1 MDGWSSDETDWPGR
15 PRPARDSRTD
25 RDSQTDAEERILVGD
40 RTMRVRRRRTGR
52 VRWRPVPVIAA
63 RAGGIPGVVD
73 DGANG
78 LLVPFADVGGL
89 ASAAERLITDETFA
103 RRIGDAGRNKVN
115 AQYSWAV
122 VARRVL
128 DNYRRV
134 LAAR

>member
-1 MDGWSSDETDWPGR
+1 M
-15 PRPARDSRTD
+15 
-25 RDSQTDAEERILVGD
+25 
-40 RTMRVRRRRTGR
+40 
-52 VRWRPVPVIAA
+52 
-63 RAGGIPGVVD
+63 VD

-78 LLVPFADVGGL
+78 LLVPFADVDGL